1 MASVEQ
7 KGLAEDVKSV
17 HRKLREQLLEG
28 GEPNEV
34 ILISITGTSYFAFY
48 EGLGETYARSGDFGQ
63 VQQKHEI
70 FGNILLG
77 KERRGEQG
85 GMGQESGII
94 QVSLSP
100 GQDSKYYKLGLSGSR
115 NRYYSSILV
124 TCPDIS
130 SLIQVESY
138 FWANGEEREKKRDQK
153 RLIRSQDNNREGEV
167 IVTGLLDK
175 SPDLLNRTV
184 VEAKSENTPL
194 QVLDVGSCYNPFG
207 EFENWQV

>member
-1 MASVEQ
+1 M
-7 KGLAEDVKSV
+7 
-17 HRKLREQLLEG
+17 
-28 GEPNEV
+28 P
-34 ILISITGTSYFAFY
+34 FY
-48 EGLGETYARSGDFGQ
+48 EGLGDTFARSGDSGQ

-70 FGNILLG
+70 SCNFLLG

-85 GMGQESGII
+85 GMGEESGII
-94 QVSLSP
+94 QVPLSP
-100 GQDSKYYKLGLSGSR
+100 GQNSKYYKLGLSRSR
-115 NRYYSSILV
+115 NGYFSSILV

-167 IVTGLLDK
+167 IATEFMDK

-184 VEAKSENTPL
+184 VEAKSENSPL

>member
-1 MASVEQ
+1 M
-7 KGLAEDVKSV
+7 
-17 HRKLREQLLEG
+17 
-28 GEPNEV
+28 P
-34 ILISITGTSYFAFY
+34 FY

-70 FGNILLG
+70 FGNFLLG

-85 GMGQESGII
+85 GLGQESGII
-94 QVSLSP
+94 KVSLSP
-100 GQDSKYYKLGLSGSR
+100 DQDSKYYKLGLSGTR
-115 NRYYSSILV
+115 NWYYSSILV
-124 TCPDIS
+124 TCPDIW

-138 FWANGEEREKKRDQK
+138 FWAGGVEREKKRDQK
-153 RLIRSQDNNREGEV
+153 RLIRSQDNNRDKKEKS
-167 IVTGLLDK
+167 TGLLDK

>member
-28 GEPNEV
+28 GDPNEV
-34 ILISITGTSYFAFY
+34 VLISIAGTWYCVL
-48 EGLGETYARSGDFGQ
+48 GLGETYARSGDFGQ
-63 VQQKHEI
+63 VLQKHEI

-85 GMGQESGII
+85 GVGQETGTVQVHFSPI
-94 QVSLSP
+94 QIL
-100 GQDSKYYKLGLSGSR
+100 QDS
-115 NRYYSSILV
+115 
-124 TCPDIS
+124 
-130 SLIQVESY
+130 IQVESY
-138 FWANGEEREKKRDQK
+138 FWAGGEEREKKRDQK

-167 IVTGLLDK
+167 IATGLSDK

-207 EFENWQV
+207 KFDNWQV

>member
-1 MASVEQ
+1 M
-7 KGLAEDVKSV
+7 
-17 HRKLREQLLEG
+17 
-28 GEPNEV
+28 
-34 ILISITGTSYFAFY
+34 
-48 EGLGETYARSGDFGQ
+48 GETYARSGDFGQ

-70 FGNILLG
+70 FGNFLLG
-77 KERRGEQG
+77 TERRGKQG
-85 GMGQESGII
+85 GLGQESGII

-115 NRYYSSILV
+115 NGYFSSILV
-124 TCPDIS
+124 TCTDIS
-130 SLIQVESY
+130 SIIQVESY
-138 FWANGEEREKKRDQK
+138 FWADGEEREKKRDQK

-167 IVTGLLDK
+167 IATGLLDK
-175 SPDLLNRTV
+175 SQDLLNRTV

>member
-34 ILISITGTSYFAFY
+34 MLISITGTCNAFLQRF
-48 EGLGETYARSGDFGQ
+48 GRNICKIRRLWTSTAKAWNLWQLFIGNRAARKAGW
-63 VQQKHEI
+63 I
-70 FGNILLG
+70 
-77 KERRGEQG
+77 
-85 GMGQESGII
+85 
-94 QVSLSP
+94 
-100 GQDSKYYKLGLSGSR
+100 GSR
-115 NRYYSSILV
+115 IRYYLSILV

-130 SLIQVESY
+130 SLVQVESY

-167 IVTGLLDK
+167 IATGLLDK
-175 SPDLLNRTV
+175 SPDLLKRTN